1 MRRRPH
7 RHRRSGVPVLRQ
19 GEESVM
25 AHSRLDLEV
34 EDVEG
39 LWRGIKYG
47 CIVAVIVAVCL
58 VAFVACV
65 WWSIG
70 WATE

>member
-1 MRRRPH
+1 
-7 RHRRSGVPVLRQ
+7 
-19 GEESVM
+19 M